1 MEILI
6 IYIIMLIIPLLST
19 IVINFGLNKYK
30 KQKNKRNL
38 TGCEV
43 AHEILDAKDLDRVYV
58 VANRSN
64 INKYNSLRKVIKLS
78 DEVFDENT
86 IYGISLGALKAIE
99 ATMDT
104 KKNKF
109 FSFRDRYMDMIM
121 LGTVASYILLIV
133 GLAVGIYEVM
143 TLALA
148 LMIISFAFNSLAFF
162 KEKEVIDKCS
172 KVLLKDG
179 YVDKDEF
186 ISVSKVMNTYR
197 YIYYADI
204 INCTSRIVDLIIPE
218 N

>member
-1 MEILI
+1 
-6 IYIIMLIIPLLST
+6 
-19 IVINFGLNKYK
+19 
-30 KQKNKRNL
+30 
-38 TGCEV
+38 
-43 AHEILDAKDLDRVYV
+43 
-58 VANRSN
+58 
-64 INKYNSLRKVIKLS
+64 
-78 DEVFDENT
+78 
-86 IYGISLGALKAIE
+86 
-99 ATMDT
+99 MDT

-186 ISVSKVMNTYR
+186 VSVSKVMNAYR